1 MTRVLRNV
9 DLFNVRA
16 RRSVARLRLIR
27 RSHGP
32 QASAAAAWK
41 LTAPEVRAALALAL
55 ATEEWSR
62 EGKAAVWPGAA
73 A

>member
-41 LTAPEVRAALALAL
+41 LTAPEARAALAL